1 MTDSQRQGMAI
12 HEAQGEC
19 LDSVEYERAQ
29 ILRKYSKLVNDVGF
43 DKVELGLKEANI
55 FAILGMQRMEIRHSN
70 FLAWM
75 FDPSGNHG
83 MGNIFLQRFLRDIS
97 LESPVNGQSSFAITD
112 TSPKTA
118 EIRREWN
125 HIDILIILD
134 RHVVCIENKVGGSDH
149 ANQLLTYKNVIN
161 EHFPEPDHA
170 AVFVYL
176 TPDGRPPN
184 DRDQREHYISYSYAN
199 IADHADRVLDLHGRS
214 LPSNIKT
221 YIEDYTLNIRRN
233 LMQQDHL
240 NALAQ
245 QLYANHKEVL
255 DFIFDNKPD
264 IINQAKAYFAKELID
279 KGYVEGSKSKYFVR
293 FLTKDLD
300 HLFPRIG
307 DGRGGWSNGEIFS
320 FELQF
325 SIGSNNRLLL
335 NFQVVIHP
343 SMPDEIRGMLAALVD
358 EPDSVL
364 YNHRFRRRRPD
375 ASFAILIRK
384 GFTLLSDV
392 AEGVSG
398 NAMASF
404 LGREWPSI
412 IAIVDSVSES
422 ILGREAEIKSILEHR
437 EN

>member
-1 MTDSQRQGMAI
+1 MTDSQRQTIAF

-19 LDSVEYERAQ
+19 PEYDKHERAK
-29 ILRKYSKLVNDVGF
+29 ILKRYSKLVNDVGF

-83 MGNIFLQRFLRDIS
+83 MGNTFLQRFLRDIS
-97 LESPVNGQSSFAITD
+97 LESPINGKASFAITD

-118 EIRREWN
+118 EIRREWK
-125 HIDILIILD
+125 HIDILIILEK
-134 RHVVCIENKVGGSDH
+134 HVVCIENKVGGSDH
-149 ANQLLTYKNVIN
+149 ANQLSKYKNVVN
-161 EHFPEPDHA
+161 EHFPNND

-240 NALAQ
+240 NVLAQ
-245 QLYANHKEVL
+245 QLYANHREVL

-264 IINQAKAYFAKELID
+264 VINQAKAYFAKRLID
-279 KGYVEGSKSKYFVR
+279 KGYVEGSRSKYFVR

-325 SIGSNNRLLL
+325 SIVSNNRLLL

-343 SMPDEIRGMLAALVD
+343 SMPDEIRTMLVD
-358 EPDSVL
+358 LVGDNS
-364 YNHRFRRRRPD
+364 FRRRRPD
-375 ASFAILIRK
+375 APFAILIRR

-392 AEGVSG
+392 TEGVTD
-398 NAMASF
+398 NTMASF
-404 LGREWPSI
+404 LDREWPGI
-412 IAIVDSVSES
+412 TTLVDNVSES
-422 ILGREAEIKSILEHR
+422 ILRREAEVRSLLEHI
-437 EN
+437 EY